1 MVGEK
6 LKMIKLLRLFI
17 ILHLLILTQSVNS
30 EVYQSV
36 ELVTGYAKLDYEEI
50 HQNQTILNTRFEEQ
64 AHSFEGTYQIL
75 FLALYF

>member
-1 MVGEK
+1 
-6 LKMIKLLRLFI
+6 MIKLLRLFI